1 MSSTSNSV
9 FATRRRRAAGWTNL
23 IRNTFRQQLESAI
36 QQETRR
42 YNTADIYGND
52 ELLQTLQTDVQAS
65 LSERLKTALGDDYF
79 CGPTYKPGGDC
90 PEITFVIKKIDLP
103 KSVVAAFEAQRNS
116 QIAVETEQNNTERR
130 AMEAQ
135 GIQALANSGVSGQDY
150 VLLKGI
156 ESGNIKFWVLP
167 SDSGL
172 TLQAPST
179 GTDTPTTTAPKSGG

>member
-1 MSSTSNSV
+1 
-9 FATRRRRAAGWTNL
+9 
-23 IRNTFRQQLESAI
+23 
-36 QQETRR
+36 
-42 YNTADIYGND
+42 
-52 ELLQTLQTDVQAS
+52 
-65 LSERLKTALGDDYF
+65 
-79 CGPTYKPGGDC
+79 
-90 PEITFVIKKIDLP
+90 VIKKIDLP

-116 QIAVETEQNNTERR
+116 QIAVETEQNNTQRR

-172 TLQAPST
+172 TLQSPAT